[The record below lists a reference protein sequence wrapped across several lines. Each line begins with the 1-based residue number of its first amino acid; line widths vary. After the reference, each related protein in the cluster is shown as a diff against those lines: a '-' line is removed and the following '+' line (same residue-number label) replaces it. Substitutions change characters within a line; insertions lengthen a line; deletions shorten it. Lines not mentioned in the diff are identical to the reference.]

1 MGICTAHCIV
11 TDATSHHPTSAF
23 RRRFVIKAASFLGV
37 SGFLADPV
45 EGDYVMRA
53 PCRSAILSHRLACDE
68 RRSSLDPRRLI
79 GVMTLACYLRWR
91 FAAIKHW
98 PDAPPKHTSIPLHG
112 LPMLIRAPS
121 CMRGLVPSAT
131 RWSRAHI

>member
-1 MGICTAHCIV
+1 
-11 TDATSHHPTSAF
+11 
-23 RRRFVIKAASFLGV
+23 
-37 SGFLADPV
+37 
-45 EGDYVMRA
+45 MRA